1 MKDKDI
7 DREELADN
15 EKEIDFIALGKRLWQ
30 RRKKIMIW
38 CFVGAVLGIIVA
50 YSIPKE
56 YTTGVR
62 LAPEDNEESGPA
74 GGIGALAAM
83 AGINMSA
90 SGSDAVYPNLYPEI
104 VSSVPFTLSLL
115 DVPLTDEDGERT
127 FTLQEYMLH
136 DTRAPWWSVITKAPM
151 QLKGKF
157 MSLFKTKKK
166 DEGPDHKPDPF
177 RLTEKE
183 DLLIKAVNGA
193 IDVSVDQKTYVVD
206 IKVTMQDPVVSAT
219 LADTVVNRLREYV
232 TQYRTNKARQDLAY
246 IEKINEEAKQA
257 YFTAQ
262 QKYADYLDT
271 HQGIVMHSAQT
282 MRDRLENEATLAFNL
297 FNQTSQQ
304 LQMAKAKVQEQTP
317 VYAII
322 KPASVPILPSAPRK
336 VVILA
341 VFVFLAFIA
350 CVGWILLVEP
360 RQTPGDKQVG
370 TRYIASADTK

>member
-62 LAPEDNEESGPA
+62 LAPEDNEASGPA

-83 AGINMSA
+83 AGINMST
-90 SGSDAVYPNLYPEI
+90 SGTDAVYPNLYPEI

-193 IDVSVDQKTYVVD
+193 IDVGSNT
-206 IKVTMQDPVVSAT
+206 IS
-219 LADTVVNRLREYV
+219 
-232 TQYRTNKARQDLAY
+232 
-246 IEKINEEAKQA
+246 
-257 YFTAQ
+257 
-262 QKYADYLDT
+262 
-271 HQGIVMHSAQT
+271 
-282 MRDRLENEATLAFNL
+282 
-297 FNQTSQQ
+297 
-304 LQMAKAKVQEQTP
+304 
-317 VYAII
+317 
-322 KPASVPILPSAPRK
+322 
-336 VVILA
+336 
-341 VFVFLAFIA
+341 
-350 CVGWILLVEP
+350 W
-360 RQTPGDKQVG
+360 
-370 TRYIASADTK
+370 